1 MSENEN
7 GRVFISEQ
15 SGVEVNRSGESD
27 EKGEAGGPSKSGEAV
42 ISGKRSAL
50 GESGE
55 TGEIC
60 EKGET
65 SECAKQGSTRSL
77 PCREHSKG
85 RVPKKNTYFF
95 NGTKCKIC
103 FGNHRLHFQKK
114 NRGNFFYP

>member
-1 MSENEN
+1 MQSRYRHAGTAINVRSENEN

-50 GESGE
+50 GESVE

-60 EKGET
+60 ETGET

-77 PCREHSKG
+77 PCREHSKSADL
-85 RVPKKNTYFF
+85 KN
-95 NGTKCKIC
+95 GS
-103 FGNHRLHFQKK
+103 
-114 NRGNFFYP
+114 